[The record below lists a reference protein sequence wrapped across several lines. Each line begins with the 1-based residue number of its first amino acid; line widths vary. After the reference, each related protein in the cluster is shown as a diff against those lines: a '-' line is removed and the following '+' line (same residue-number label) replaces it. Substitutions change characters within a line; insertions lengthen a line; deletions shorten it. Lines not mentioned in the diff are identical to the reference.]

1 MVNKYINATYQ
12 EIYDIATT
20 PNKVTII
27 GIRTPSGGVPSKML
41 EGLWKQFKSVK
52 YNGMDFV
59 MRASGTQPL
68 DPLQIGNAAGSQMDM
83 RDIQNPII
91 FRGCHGESLGPILND
106 LMGLG
111 SADHGFSGDSIDID
125 SSDLDAT
132 VENFYYQCLTDM
144 SWQKSMPQN
153 GFARNG
159 LHPLVYGLAANHQI
173 NDAGIDS
180 FTDPN
185 GVVYDQNAGDF
196 RQNEVIG
203 GERVEVING
212 AYQMRSDGVIGTRD
226 GGRRIFS
233 NDLQPLG
240 WLDTE
245 NRIGG
250 DGDTPFPN
258 ARIPRCYMGIL
269 MLPPSYTS
277 GVRQFFRMVCTHYF
291 TFKDFRS
298 ISLDGDY
305 STTPGYYN
313 TLNLSKESDITLTS
327 ARVR

>member
-27 GIRTPSGGVPSKML
+27 GIRTPSGSVPQRML
-41 EGLWKQFKSVK
+41 AGLWQQFKAVK

-68 DPLQIGNAAGSQMDM
+68 DPLQVGNSAGTQMDM
-83 RDIQNPII
+83 RDIQNPIL
-91 FRGCHGESLGPILND
+91 FRGTHGESLGKILNN
-106 LMGLG
+106 LMGK
-111 SADHGFSGDSIDID
+111 SENQHGFSGDSIDID
-125 SSDLDAT
+125 SSDLSAD

-159 LHPLVYGLAANHQI
+159 LRPLVYNLATNFQLVADGFGVENLGGTYFDQDQGKPFSVGTGAQDDPI
-173 NDAGIDS
+173 KSAFNIPASFNGGAGKRV
-180 FTDPN
+180 FT
-185 GVVYDQNAGDF
+185 
-196 RQNEVIG
+196 
-203 GERVEVING
+203 
-212 AYQMRSDGVIGTRD
+212 SD
-226 GGRRIFS
+226 
-233 NDLQPLG
+233 LMPLG
-240 WLDTE
+240 WIDTE
-245 NRIGG
+245 NRFGG
-250 DGDTPFPN
+250 DSVEVTPN
-258 ARIPRCYMGIL
+258 AHIPRVYMGIL

-277 GVRQFFRMVCTHYF
+277 GVRQFYRMVCTHYF

-298 ISLDGDY
+298 ISLDDDY
-305 STTPGYYN
+305 SDTPGYYD
-313 TLNLSKESDITLTS
+313 TLNLSKDADVTLTS

>member
-68 DPLQIGNAAGSQMDM
+68 DPLQVGTSAGSKMDM
-83 RDIQNPII
+83 RDIQNPIL

-111 SADHGFSGDSIDID
+111 SGDHGFTGDSLDID
-125 SSDLDAT
+125 STDLDAT

-159 LHPLVYGLAANHQI
+159 LHPLVYGLASNHQLI
-173 NDAGIDS
+173 DAGIDK
-180 FTDPN
+180 FGND
-185 GVVYDQNAGDF
+185 VDQNVGD
-196 RQNEVIG
+196 IG
-203 GERVEVING
+203 IVYNDQDSEKLLPPNLG
-212 AYQMRSDGVIGTRD
+212 AQISADGTRFMN
-226 GGRRIFS
+226 GGRRIFT

-240 WLDTE
+240 WMDTE
-245 NRIGG
+245 NRVGG
-250 DGDTPFPN
+250 DSATPFPN

-269 MLPPSYTS
+269 MLPPSYTE
-277 GVRQFFRMVCTHYF
+277 GVRQYYRVVCTHYL

-305 STTPGYYN
+305 TSTPGYYN
-313 TLNLSKESDITLTS
+313 TLNLSKESDAVLTS

>member
-27 GIRTPSGGVPSKML
+27 GIRTPSGSVPSTML
-41 EGLWKQFKSVK
+41 AGLWRQFKSVK

-68 DPLQIGNAAGSQMDM
+68 DPLQVGNSAGTQMDM
-83 RDIQNPII
+83 RDIQNPIL
-91 FRGCHGESLGPILND
+91 FRGCHGESLGAVLND
-106 LMGLG
+106 LMGF
-111 SADHGFSGDSIDID
+111 AEDEHGFVGDSLDID
-125 SSDLDAT
+125 SNDLSAA

-159 LHPLVYGLAANHQI
+159 LHPLVYGLAANFQV
-173 NDAGIDS
+173 NDGGIGATSSSTGVGIDQ
-180 FTDPN
+180 T
-185 GVVYDQNAGDF
+185 VGDTISLDDLNSNNIASGF
-196 RQNEVIG
+196 NSGFQLRSTG
-203 GERVEVING
+203 GF
-212 AYQMRSDGVIGTRD
+212 ASA
-226 GGRRIFS
+226 GRRMFT

-240 WLDTE
+240 WMDTE

-250 DGDTPFPN
+250 STSDLYPE
-258 ARIPRCYMGIL
+258 ARIPRVYMGVL

-277 GVRQFFRMVCTHYF
+277 GVRQYYRIVCTHYF

-298 ISLDGDY
+298 ISLDSDY
-305 STTPGYYN
+305 TSTPGYYD
-313 TLNLSKESDITLTS
+313 TLNVSKDSAITLTS

>member
-27 GIRTPSGGVPSKML
+27 GIRTPSGSVPSTML
-41 EGLWKQFKSVK
+41 AGLWKQFKSVK

-68 DPLQIGNAAGSQMDM
+68 DPLQVGNSAGTQMDM
-83 RDIQNPII
+83 RDIQNPIL
-91 FRGCHGESLGPILND
+91 FRGCHGESLGSILND
-106 LMGLG
+106 LMGLSTG
-111 SADHGFSGDSIDID
+111 SHGFSGDSLDID
-125 SSDLDAT
+125 SQDLDAA

-173 NDAGIDS
+173 NDGGVDS
-180 FTDPN
+180 FVDGN
-185 GVVYDQNAGDF
+185 GTVYDQNAGDAQF
-196 RQNEVIG
+196 VTTVD
-203 GERVEVING
+203 GERVFVPNLGSQIAAAGN
-212 AYQMRSDGVIGTRD
+212 DLLN
-226 GGRRIFS
+226 GGRRIFT

-245 NRIGG
+245 NRVGG
-250 DGDTPFPN
+250 DGITPYPN
-258 ARIPRCYMGIL
+258 AKIPRCYMGIL

-298 ISLDGDY
+298 ISLDSDY
-305 STTPGYYN
+305 SSTPGYYN
-313 TLNLSKESDITLTS
+313 TLNLSKESDVTLTS

>member
-27 GIRTPSGGVPSKML
+27 GIRTPSGSVPSRML
-41 EGLWKQFKSVK
+41 AGLWKQFKAVK

-68 DPLQIGNAAGSQMDM
+68 DPLQVGNSAGTQMDM
-83 RDIQNPII
+83 RDIQNPIL
-91 FRGCHGESLGPILND
+91 FRGCHGESLGSILND
-106 LMGLG
+106 LMG
-111 SADHGFSGDSIDID
+111 AITHGFSGDSLDID
-125 SSDLDAT
+125 SAELDAE

-159 LHPLVYGLAANHQI
+159 LHPLVYGLAANYQLANNGAVFVLDGNEYNTYPGVGVNQADPSGRI
-173 NDAGIDS
+173 TNVMSMGMQVSSDGDS
-180 FTDPN
+180 FE
-185 GVVYDQNAGDF
+185 NA
-196 RQNEVIG
+196 
-203 GERVEVING
+203 
-212 AYQMRSDGVIGTRD
+212 
-226 GGRRIFS
+226 GRRIFT

-240 WLDTE
+240 WIDTE
-245 NRIGG
+245 SRVGG
-250 DGDTPFPN
+250 SPDDPSPN
-258 ARIPRCYMGIL
+258 AYIPRAYMGVL

-277 GVRQFFRMVCTHYF
+277 GVRQYFRMVCTHYF

-298 ISLDGDY
+298 ISLDSDY
-305 STTPGYYN
+305 SDTPGYYN
-313 TLNLSKESDITLTS
+313 TLNLSKDAAVTLTS
-327 ARVR
+327 AKVR

>member
-27 GIRTPSGGVPSKML
+27 GIRTPSGSVPSTML
-41 EGLWKQFKSVK
+41 AGLWKQFKSVK

-68 DPLQIGNAAGSQMDM
+68 DPLQIGNEAGLQMDM
-83 RDIQNPII
+83 RDIQNPIL
-91 FRGCHGESLGPILND
+91 FRGCHGESLGSILND
-106 LMGLG
+106 LMGA
-111 SADHGFSGDSIDID
+111 SSHGFSGDSLDID
-125 SSDLDAT
+125 SADLDAA

-159 LHPLVYGLAANHQI
+159 LHPLVYGLAANYQLGEHIGNVFQPMDGHSI
-173 NDAGIDS
+173 LQQPGEASEILNPEQTAFIPALNMGYQLDS
-180 FTDPN
+180 TGTGFA
-185 GVVYDQNAGDF
+185 NAGKRF
-196 RQNEVIG
+196 F
-203 GERVEVING
+203 
-212 AYQMRSDGVIGTRD
+212 T
-226 GGRRIFS
+226 

-240 WLDTE
+240 WMDTE
-245 NRIGG
+245 NRVGG
-250 DGDTPFPN
+250 NTDDVYPN
-258 ARIPRCYMGIL
+258 ATIPRCYMGIL

-277 GVRQFFRMVCTHYF
+277 GVRQYFRMVCTHYF

-298 ISLDGDY
+298 ISLDSDY
-305 STTPGYYN
+305 TSTPGYYN
-313 TLNLSKESDITLTS
+313 TLNLSKDSSVTLTS

>member
-27 GIRTPSGGVPSKML
+27 GIRTPSGAVPSTML
-41 EGLWKQFKSVK
+41 SGLWKQFKSVK

-68 DPLQIGNAAGSQMDM
+68 DPLQVGNTAGSQMDM
-83 RDIQNPII
+83 RDIQNPIL
-91 FRGCHGESLGPILND
+91 FRGCHGEALGSILNEI
-106 LMGLG
+106 MGLPTDG
-111 SADHGFSGDSIDID
+111 HGFSGDSIDVD
-125 SSDLDAT
+125 SADLDAT

-159 LHPLVYGLAANHQI
+159 LHPLVYGLASNFQLNDANSGDI
-173 NDAGIDS
+173 SVSGLAFNNDAGKFKDVVGSDNKFIRVPNMGYQVLPDGTID
-180 FTDPN
+180 
-185 GVVYDQNAGDF
+185 Y
-196 RQNEVIG
+196 
-203 GERVEVING
+203 
-212 AYQMRSDGVIGTRD
+212 
-226 GGRRIFS
+226 GGRRMFT

-245 NRIGG
+245 NRVGG
-250 DGDTPFPN
+250 TAADTSPN

-298 ISLDGDY
+298 ISLDDDY
-305 STTPGYYN
+305 SSTPGYYN
-313 TLNLSKESDITLTS
+313 TLNLSKDSDVTLTS